1 MYQLFGTI
9 FATHDYRPVPEK
21 QTRTHRRILQ
31 LKQALEFMESSYNQP
46 ITLEEMAEKRRYV
59 SPNISAASSTR

>member
-9 FATHDYRPVPEK
+9 FATHDYKPVPENK
-21 QTRTHRRILQ
+21 TRTHRRILQ

-46 ITLEEMAEKRRYV
+46 ITLEEMAESV
-59 SPNISAASSTR
+59 GMSPKYFLSLIHI